1 MRYTQRLLAIVA
13 LGTISLG
20 LTGVSIIQQ
29 IQRRYR
35 PAIHS
40 ISEITPAPVAMVLGA
55 SVKLDGTPSDAL
67 RDRVMVGIQ
76 LYKEGKAS
84 KLLMTGDDGGFHAN
98 EVATM
103 KRLAVEAGV
112 PETDILVDGQ
122 GYRTYESCKRAV
134 QVFNIHKGIIVT
146 QRFHLARS
154 LYLCSNLGME
164 AQGVAADLQPYERI
178 VFFTARDFAASLK
191 AWWDINIDAPPSPV
205 QP

>member
-1 MRYTQRLLAIVA
+1 MRHTHRLLAIIA

-29 IQRRYR
+29 IQRQYR
-35 PAIHS
+35 PTIHS
-40 ISEITPAPVAMVLGA
+40 ISEVTPAPVAMVLGA

-76 LYKEGKAS
+76 LYKEGKVS

-134 QVFNIHKGIIVT
+134 QVFNIRESIIVT
-146 QRFHLARS
+146 QRFHLARA

>member
-164 AQGVAADLQPYERI
+164 AQGVSADLQPYERI

>member
-29 IQRRYR
+29 IQRHYR
-35 PAIHS
+35 PAIYT
-40 ISEITPAPVAMVLGA
+40 ISEVTPAPVAMVLGA

-103 KRLAVEAGV
+103 KRLAIEAGV
-112 PETDILVDGQ
+112 PEADILVDGQ

-134 QVFNIHKGIIVT
+134 HVFNIHKGIIVT

-164 AQGVAADLQPYERI
+164 AQGVSADLQPYERI
-178 VFFTARDFAASLK
+178 IFFTARDFAASLK
-191 AWWDINIDAPPSPV
+191 AWWDINIDAPSSPV